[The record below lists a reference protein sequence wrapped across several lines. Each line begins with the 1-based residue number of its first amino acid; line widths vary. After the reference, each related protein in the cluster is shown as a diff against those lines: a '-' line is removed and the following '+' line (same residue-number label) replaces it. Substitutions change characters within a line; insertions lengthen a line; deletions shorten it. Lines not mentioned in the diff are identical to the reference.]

1 MNVADSPEKSPESPL
16 RFSLAYYAVLM
27 GVMFALQ
34 SFFFSDPQGKEI
46 PYSEFL
52 ARVEADRVA
61 KVTIAGDHI
70 FGVLK
75 APKGTPAG
83 KGEEDTLHAAADKTP
98 WHFDPLAW
106 FRNAEEKVE
115 SAQKSRRE
123 ELDRHFVVTPLS
135 DPRLVETLQKHGVEF
150 LGKVE
155 SHFFRNLFSN
165 WILPFGVMF
174 LLWGFLMRRM
184 GGGGAGATLQMG
196 KSKAKVYEASPESLV
211 RFGDVAGVEEAIE
224 ETREIVSFLSE
235 PARFTRLGARLP
247 KGVLLVGPPGTGKT
261 LLARA
266 VAGESGVPFFSLSG
280 SDFVEMFVGLGAAR
294 VRDLFAAAQ
303 KVAPCIVFID
313 ELDAIGKSRGGQGA
327 AVGGF
332 DERENTLNQ
341 LLVEMDGFDATR
353 GVVLMAATNRPEVLD
368 PALLR
373 PGRFDRQILVGRP
386 QREGRLAIFEIHS
399 ADLPLAA
406 DVDLPRMA
414 AQTAG
419 MVGADIANLCN
430 EAALLASRRDGETIA
445 MQDFQEALE
454 RVVGGLE
461 KKGQVMSEK
470 DRKTVAF
477 HESGHAL
484 VGYFTPGADPVQK
497 ISIVPRGE
505 AALGYTLQAPAE
517 DRFLLSRSE
526 LLGRIRILLGGRAA
540 EEIAFGE
547 ASTGASDDL
556 QKAGRLVRDML
567 GVYGMS
573 RRLPNLSLADDT
585 RSAFLGQ
592 GPQDLP
598 HSDEIERELGE
609 EQVEIL
615 AACHAEA
622 RELLEGRRSALDA
635 LAKRLLKAEK
645 LDAKDLLEVLGP
657 RAN

>member
-1 MNVADSPEKSPESPL
+1 MAEPQEQSPENPL
-16 RFSLAYYAVLM
+16 RFSLVYYTVLM
-27 GVMFALQ
+27 AVMFSLQ
-34 SFFFSDPQGKEI
+34 GLFFSDPDAKEI

-52 ARVEADRVA
+52 DRVDADRVA
-61 KVTIAGDHI
+61 HVAITEEHI

-75 APKGTPAG
+75 PPKGSGSQEGTGNKPKPAA
-83 KGEEDTLHAAADKTP
+83 EKTP
-98 WHFDPLAW
+98 WHFDPLSW
-106 FRNAEEKVE
+106 FRSTEEEIEAAHK
-115 SAQKSRRE
+115 ARDE
-123 ELDRHFVVTPLS
+123 ERARHFIVTPLP
-135 DPRLVETLQKHGVEF
+135 DPQLVANLQKHGVEF
-150 LGKVE
+150 LGQVE

-165 WILPFGVMF
+165 WILPFGLMILV
-174 LLWGFLMRRM
+174 WAFLMRRM
-184 GGGGAGATLQMG
+184 NAGGGAAALQMG

-224 ETREIVSFLSE
+224 ETGEIVAFLRE
-235 PARFTRLGARLP
+235 PAHFTRLGARLP

-266 VAGESGVPFFSLSG
+266 VAGEAGVPFFSLSG

-327 AVGGF
+327 AAGGF

-341 LLVEMDGFDATR
+341 LLVEMDGFDATS

-386 QREGRLAIFEIHS
+386 QREGRLAIFRIHS
-399 ADLPLAA
+399 AALPLAE
-406 DVDLPRMA
+406 DVDLERMA
-414 AQTAG
+414 SQTAG

-430 EAALLASRRDGETIA
+430 EAALLAARRDREEIA
-445 MQDFQEALE
+445 MQDFQDALE
-454 RVVGGLE
+454 RVIGGLE

-470 DRKTVAF
+470 DRRTVAY

-505 AALGYTLQAPAE
+505 GALGYTLQAPAE
-517 DRFLLSRSE
+517 DRYLLSHSE
-526 LLGRIRILLGGRAA
+526 LLGRIRTLLGGRAA
-540 EEIAFGE
+540 EEITFGE
-547 ASTGASDDL
+547 ISTGASDDL
-556 QKAGRLVRDML
+556 QKASRLARDML
-567 GVYGMS
+567 RTYGMS
-573 RRLPNLSLADDT
+573 RHLPNLSLADE
-585 RSAFLGQ
+585 SQAGFLGQ
-592 GPQDLP
+592 GLQEQP
-598 HSDEIERELGE
+598 HSGEIERQLGE

-615 AACHAEA
+615 ANCYAEA
-622 RELLEGRRSALDA
+622 RALLEERRADLEA
-635 LAKRLLKAEK
+635 LAKRLLEAEK
-645 LDAKDLLEVLGP
+645 LDSKDLLELLGP
-657 RAN
+657 PPD